1 MSELMRMAVVGDADF
16 LLPLRALG
24 IKVFTPKTA
33 EEAGAVLETLEKE
46 NYALCFLHQS
56 FIGPLAEA
64 REALGKKLHPVVVGF
79 SDYREVADSLEI
91 MIRELAVKATGSDAL
106 VKRKG

>member
-1 MSELMRMAVVGDADF
+1 MFEPMRIAVVGDADF

-24 IKVFTPKTA
+24 VRVFAARTA
-33 EEAGAVLETLEKE
+33 EEARAVLDTLEKE
-46 NYALCFLHQS
+46 NCALCFLHQS
-56 FIGPLAEA
+56 FIRPLAEA
-64 REALGKKLHPVVVGF
+64 REALGKKLYPVVVGF
-79 SDYREVADSLEI
+79 SDYREAADSLEI